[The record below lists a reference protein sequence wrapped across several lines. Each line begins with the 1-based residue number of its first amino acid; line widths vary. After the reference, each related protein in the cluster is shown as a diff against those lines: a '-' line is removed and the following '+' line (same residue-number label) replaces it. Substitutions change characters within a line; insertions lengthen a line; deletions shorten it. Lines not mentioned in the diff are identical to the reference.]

1 MVISKPI
8 FSKPARSGLIVTATG
23 TAMALSS
30 APEALLKLASGAT
43 ACADKLSVTVLLA
56 TLEIA
61 APSVVKA
68 CSSMVLPNKPLRAVM
83 VIAEVPVSCA
93 GVKE

>member
-1 MVISKPI
+1 MISKPI

-23 TAMALSS
+23 TAIALSS

-43 ACADKLSVTVLLA
+43 ASADKFRVTVLLA
-56 TLEIA
+56 TLEMA

-68 CSSMVLPNKPLRAVM
+68 CNSMALPNKPLRA
-83 VIAEVPVSCA
+83 IIEIGRAPLSCA
-93 GVKE
+93 GVNE